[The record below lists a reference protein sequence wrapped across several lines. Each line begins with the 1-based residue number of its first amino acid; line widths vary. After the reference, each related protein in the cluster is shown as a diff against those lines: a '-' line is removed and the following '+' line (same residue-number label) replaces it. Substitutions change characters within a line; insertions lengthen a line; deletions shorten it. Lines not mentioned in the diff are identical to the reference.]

1 MRSSRPRQRRAV
13 PPKTLE
19 ALQTSAGPQHVVPTE
34 EQHMATER
42 PTPIGP
48 ASPDLA
54 ILESRVYRGPNIW
67 SYEQAIHLV
76 VDLGGLEDYPTNTID
91 GFTDHLLTCLPRLAG
106 IRAHAASRAASWSVC
121 VRAPGWGTWPSTCH

>member
-1 MRSSRPRQRRAV
+1 
-13 PPKTLE
+13 
-19 ALQTSAGPQHVVPTE
+19 
-34 EQHMATER
+34 MAAER

-121 VRAPGWGTWPSTCH
+121 VRAPGWGTWPSTSRCRFRKKRAMS